1 MIKRIAITGPESTG
15 KSVLA
20 KKLAEHFNTL
30 WVEEYAR
37 SFLTNLKRQYVYD
50 DILHIALQQM
60 HQEDLLAAKANK
72 LLFCDTDLLVTRIW
86 CEVKFKKCHSWIM
99 EEMKNRKYDLILL
112 CDIDL
117 NWEPDPLRE
126 NPDNRSHLFNLY
138 NKALI
143 ESGSGFNIVTGLGNE
158 RFQNALRFV
167 EKII

>member
-37 SFLTNLKRQYVYD
+37 SFLTNLNRQYVYD
-50 DILHIALQQM
+50 DILHIAMQQM
-60 HQEDLLAAKANK
+60 HQEDLLASKANK

-86 CEVKFKKCHSWIM
+86 CEVKFKKCHSWII